1 MGKNRR
7 PTTRRHHW
15 LARGFWWLLGVLVG
29 LPALA
34 ILALRWIPPPTSA
47 FMLGWHLEH
56 SLHRPAVRAKLY
68 YRWVPWEQISP
79 FAPLAVIAAEDQKFP
94 DHWGFDFTAIGAA
107 LDHNQ
112 RGGRLRGAS
121 TISQQVAKN
130 LFLWSGRSFIRKG
143 LEAYLT
149 LLIETLWPKQRIL
162 EVYLN
167 VVEFGDG
174 VYGVGAAA
182 EQFFATTPARLS
194 PTEAARLA
202 AVLPNPKVLSAAHP
216 SAYVWQRVRWIS
228 GQMNQLGGTAYLK
241 KL

>member
-1 MGKNRR
+1 MRKNYR
-7 PTTRRHHW
+7 PTTRRRPW
-15 LARGFWWLLGVLVG
+15 LVRGFLCALVGLVG
-29 LPALA
+29 LPVLV
-34 ILALRWIPPPTSA
+34 ILSLRWIPPPTSA
-47 FMLGWHLEH
+47 FMLGWQIDH
-56 SLHRPAVRAKLY
+56 SFRNLPAQAKLH
-68 YRWVPWEQISP
+68 YRWTPWEQISP

-94 DHWGFDFTAIGAA
+94 DHWGFDFTAISAA
-107 LDHNQ
+107 LDHSQ

-174 VYGVGAAA
+174 VYGVNAAA
-182 EQFFATTPARLS
+182 EQFFGTTPSRLTH
-194 PTEAARLA
+194 TEAARLA
-202 AVLPNPKVLSAAHP
+202 AVLPNPKGFSAAHP
-216 SAYVWQRVRWIS
+216 SAYVWQRVRWIRS
-228 GQMNQLGGTAYLK
+228 QMNQLGGTAYLK

>member
-1 MGKNRR
+1 MRKKNR
-7 PTTRRHHW
+7 PTIRRRHW
-15 LARGFWWLLGVLVG
+15 LARAIWYALAGLVG
-29 LPALA
+29 LP
-34 ILALRWIPPPTSA
+34 ILVILGLRWIPPPTSA
-47 FMLGWHLEH
+47 FMLGWHID
-56 SLHRPAVRAKLY
+56 HRFKNPPVRAKLY
-68 YRWVPWEQISP
+68 YRWSPWEQISP

-94 DHWGFDFTAIGAA
+94 DHWGFDLTAISAA

-174 VYGVGAAA
+174 VYGVNAAA
-182 EQFFATTPARLS
+182 EQFFGTTPSRLS
-194 PTEAARLA
+194 HTEAARLA
-202 AVLPNPKVLSAAHP
+202 AVLPNPKGFSAARP